1 MKNKKVNVVFVSLLF
16 VALAFTFSG
25 CSLLNI
31 NLQQPDYSAQEK
43 VVKDFYKYTND
54 CDIEGMLSV
63 CDTNSKNMINGSSY
77 LLQLL
82 LDSTGQN
89 NVNVRDFCMSLFP
102 SLKSF
107 LGKNNVT
114 FNVNPTS
121 IEFSDI
127 DNTHCSATVMV
138 HYDVVDNGKSNP
150 FDSRDELNLVK
161 EGNDWKIDISKEMQ
175 DAASLGLDFGLGLF
189 GF

>member
-1 MKNKKVNVVFVSLLF
+1 MKIKKLNIILASVIFF
-16 VALAFTFSG
+16 TLAFTFSG
-25 CSLLNI
+25 CSMLNI
-31 NLQQPDYSAQEK
+31 NLQKPDYNAQEQ
-43 VVKDFYKYTND
+43 VIKDFYKYSND
-54 CDIEGMLSV
+54 CNTEGLLSV
-63 CDTNSKNMINGSSY
+63 CDTNSKNLINSSTY

-82 LDSTGQN
+82 LDPTGKN
-89 NVNVRDFCMSLFP
+89 NINVKDFYMSLFP

-114 FNVNPTS
+114 FSINPTS
-121 IEFSDI
+121 IEISEKDK
-127 DNTHCSATVMV
+127 THCSATVMV

-161 EGNDWKIDISKEMQ
+161 EGNDWKIDLSKEMQ
-175 DAASLGLDFGLGLF
+175 NAASLGLDFGLGLF